1 MSEKRTDPEDGAAYT
16 WDEMS
21 AFYKG
26 KHKAADVAAYWYACK
41 EVKTKGK
48 GKGKDGKGKDGKG
61 KDAKGKGKGKGK
73 AEAEPKAKAKVKA
86 KAKASD
92 KTKPEYQAR
101 VVLYTNAICPFA
113 HRAVFAASL
122 CKMDPKIV
130 HTPLSGQLSVAEK
143 VGMEAVIAQAS
154 CAEPFKAL
162 TAEQFKAQKEDYKKN
177 INASGEVPSLATTD
191 GNIVVESEIV
201 AEFIDRTSKG
211 KVKLLPPNP
220 ILAARVR
227 LAMKRFNDVVGPGY
241 GLLMNQDPAADAE
254 KAKTITDKLA
264 KFAEAIDKEGSFCF
278 GDKPTL
284 ADVHC
289 GPFLYR
295 FKLLLSHYR
304 GFDLFSDQPSGDRL
318 PKLLEKIVAMPEFN
332 KLTPISEEG
341 LLQTYNA
348 YANGMKFADS
358 PTKDKMYGGRGK
370 AEFGK

>member
-1 MSEKRTDPEDGAAYT
+1 MSEKRIDPEDGAAYT
-16 WDEMS
+16 WEEMS

-26 KHKAADVAAYWYACK
+26 KHKAAEIAAYWYACK

-48 GKGKDGKGKDGKG
+48 GKGKDGKGKD
-61 KDAKGKGKGKGK
+61 AKGKGKGKGK
-73 AEAEPKAKAKVKA
+73 VEAEPKAKAKAKAKVKA
-86 KAKASD
+86 KAKASE
-92 KTKPEYQAR
+92 KTKPEYKAK

-130 HTPLSGQLSVAEK
+130 FTPLSGQLSIAEK
-143 VGMEAVIAQAS
+143 AGMEPLIAQAS
-154 CAEPFKAL
+154 CAEPFKTMTPDQL
-162 TAEQFKAQKEDYKKN
+162 KAQKEDYKKT
-177 INASGEVPSLATTD
+177 INASGEVPSLTTTD
-191 GNIVVESEIV
+191 GSIVIESEIV

-211 KVKLLPPNP
+211 KLKLLPPNP
-220 ILAARVR
+220 ILAAKVR

-241 GLLMNQDPAADAE
+241 GLLLNQDPAADAE

-304 GFDLFSDQPSGDRL
+304 AFDIFSDQPSGDRL
-318 PKLLEKIVAMPEFN
+318 PKLLEKIAAMPEFN

-341 LLQTYNA
+341 LLQTYSA
-348 YANGMKFADS
+348 YANGMKFADA
-358 PTKDKMYGGRGK
+358 PTKDKLYAGRGK
-370 AEFGK
+370 SEFGK